1 MRSFMSCIAMVL
13 ASVASVPANAQVAVV
28 DLTAGD
34 DTNVEYAP
42 ALAVPPEVAATTSL
56 DFDGATAYGYA
67 NASTGILR
75 GYATPAT
82 GISGF
87 AYSSDTIEDSVL
99 FSAGV
104 GEAAAITY
112 HWDGDLD
119 PYSGQLYIA
128 EATLGIGIYYAD
140 GTSLTQ
146 NYDLEATSCFTGVHS
161 TDICTIGTSIDETRS
176 LPFVIKPGYTTIGL
190 SLFLTAADGQSVNF
204 SDTAAFNLVLPAGVS
219 YASSS
224 GEFLETAAP
233 LSSVPES
240 STLTLLLV
248 GVSTCFGVHRRILKG
263 RRATQVPV

>member
-146 NYDLEATSCFTGVHS
+146 NYDLDVGADAGLTRGAESRLTHPRAFATSRHA
-161 TDICTIGTSIDETRS
+161 
-176 LPFVIKPGYTTIGL
+176 GL
-190 SLFLTAADGQSVNF
+190 SAPARVNRASANGLQVGQSGVGADR
-204 SDTAAFNLVLPAGVS
+204 SVSCSGLRPRSTADRRCVE
-219 YASSS
+219 
-224 GEFLETAAP
+224 GECA
-233 LSSVPES
+233 
-240 STLTLLLV
+240 
-248 GVSTCFGVHRRILKG
+248 RRG
-263 RRATQVPV
+263 RCRC